1 MVYCSSSQIE
11 RVPWLCLAP
20 THGIGNHCNGI
31 LVDVIVM
38 WPGVP
43 RKSSSPCGLPD
54 GVKSFQSRIPVSIS
68 SRPGRSA
75 GEALGWPL
83 HARQVELGN
92 TLRAFDG
99 LVLILT
105 AGRSPTEFSSIP
117 CLATG
122 GLCQQPIA
130 SFVCD
135 FLRTCPASPTSSSS
149 TTPNQTSTERCS
161 ALSRSSGSCTALAVY
176 RFESLSC

>member
-1 MVYCSSSQIE
+1 MSLEEAHLRPASQT
-11 RVPWLCLAP
+11 V
-20 THGIGNHCNGI
+20 
-31 LVDVIVM
+31 
-38 WPGVP
+38 
-43 RKSSSPCGLPD
+43 
-54 GVKSFQSRIPVSIS
+54 QSHFRAEFRFLIPSH
-68 SRPGRSA
+68 PGRSA

-83 HARQVELGN
+83 HGRQVELGN
-92 TLRAFDG
+92 TLRAFGG

-105 AGRSPTEFSSIP
+105 AGRSPTEFSSML

-135 FLRTCPASPTSSSS
+135 FLRTCPASPTTSSS
-149 TTPNQTSTERCS
+149 TTPNQTSVEQRST
-161 ALSRSSGSCTALAVY
+161 LSRCSGSCTALAVH